1 MLLKALLVGLGGF
14 AGAIARYGIT
24 QFSSEWIKNWP
35 LGTLLVNLLGSFLLG
50 ALIYGAFNQKVLPD
64 SYRLLLAVGF
74 CGSLTT
80 MSTFALD
87 TVQLA
92 ETKELLSAIF
102 YFILNALGCI
112 LMVLA
117 ARQLFG

>member
-24 QFSSEWIKNWP
+24 QLSSEWLKNWP
-35 LGTLLVNLLGSFLLG
+35 LGTLLVNLIGSFIAG
-50 ALIYGAFNQKVLPD
+50 ALIYGVFNPKVLPD

-80 MSTFALD
+80 MATFALD

-92 ETKELLSAIF
+92 EAKEILNALI
-102 YFILNALGCI
+102 YFVLNALGCI